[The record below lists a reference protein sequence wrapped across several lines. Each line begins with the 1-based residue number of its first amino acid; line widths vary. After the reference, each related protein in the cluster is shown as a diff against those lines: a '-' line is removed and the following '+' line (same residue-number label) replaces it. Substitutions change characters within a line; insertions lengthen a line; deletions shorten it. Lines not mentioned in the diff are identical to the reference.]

1 MKVVTVEYATSV
13 KDYFKAE
20 LCNDSALKCLG
31 DVESADYSGFDSN
44 LSKYMN
50 ENAIK
55 EMIKVN
61 KDISNIMKKF
71 KISIKVNLGILNN
84 LKKNH
89 LPETNRIALGITKYL
104 PEDLAKKVNKSALVK
119 ATSLHDIAKVII
131 PEEIINKPGKLNE
144 SELQI
149 MKEHA
154 KLSYEMLKTTDL
166 DKETLDLI
174 KEHHHVHATDPNAKP
189 NEIDNINLQLLSI
202 SDIYSALRENRSYKK
217 AMPKK
222 EALAIIKKDVDSGKF
237 SPYVYNALVDF
248 SKFDEDLPRKDEAK
262 TNKAFNLKLANCFRH

>member
-1 MKVVTVEYATSV
+1 MELANNSKTVEV
-13 KDYFKAE
+13 KDYFKANLKNE
-20 LCNDSALKCLG
+20 SALRCYG
-31 DVESADYSGFDSN
+31 DIDNVDYSGFDSN

-61 KDISNIMKKF
+61 SDVSNILKKI
-71 KISIKVNLGILNN
+71 KVSIKINLGILNN

-104 PEDLAKKVNKSALVK
+104 PETVAKQVNKKSLVK

-144 SELQI
+144 DELKI
-149 MKEHA
+149 MKQHA

-174 KEHHHVHATDPNAKP
+174 KEHHHVESNPNK
-189 NEIDNINLQLLSI
+189 NSESISDINLQILSI

-222 EALAIIKKDVDSGKF
+222 EALSIIKKDVDSGKF

-248 SKFDEDLPRKDEAK
+248 SKFDEDLPAKKDSK
-262 TNKAFNLKLANCFRH
+262 WK